1 MSGFGVISFD
11 ALFEPVKA
19 TPVNADRLFGFDSQ
33 GNVNAAFTILGLRNL
48 FGGGDWN
55 TMANKPAAF
64 PAEAHTLASHSDTL
78 GLATAPDGVFM
89 GKVAGKWSPVTPNF
103 ASLDDIPVIPSWIL
117 SITEAEKANWNT
129 AFGWGP
135 HAALYKPNSYVP
147 DWADLTNVPEAFT
160 PEAHTLG
167 SHSDA
172 TGLAAATAGQLVR
185 KGAEGF
191 EPWTPDYYSPSNL
204 PPADSTIPDFVRD
217 FDPVI
222 FEGYNAKLLEYQDF
236 PDGAMPVLYNGRVI
250 DGGIMGTFS
259 VNPFDPE
266 LESEDWEAWEEAGP
280 EVLEYTFPVPV
291 KGVAGTDGANFA
303 LLSQVPVLY
312 ENELEAI
319 AAANSLSATNPVAS
333 MADLFSRS
341 IFDLLQNGATDG
353 QAVVWSDTNGRW
365 EPRTVE
371 AGSGVPP
378 GGTTGQV
385 LKKQSN
391 ADGDADWAD
400 ESGGGGSVEYLTDLD
415 TWPILKFD
423 KNYRYIHEMTGPIEI
438 SAHLL
443 APLPVPGNFNKIYIK
458 ANGVD
463 KPDFT
468 ELFEVIWDNWNN
480 TAGHWNRVYPE
491 YTPEGKVILQIEQ
504 AHLGTANDGSGSN
517 TITVTFEANHVQQ
530 HIISASTQIVI
541 DPTDAEVGFETI
553 LYIKSDGVN
562 KPFWDS
568 DDVVVTYDNYINLA
582 DVWNRFKIEWRPEN
596 KAVLQIINT

>member
-1 MSGFGVISFD
+1 MTAFGVISFD

-19 TPVNADRLFGFDSQ
+19 NPVNADRLFGFDSE
-33 GNVNAAFTILGLRNL
+33 GNVNAAFTILGLRSL
-48 FGGGDWN
+48 FGGGNWN
-55 TMANKPAAF
+55 TMTNKPAAF

-78 GLATAPDGVFM
+78 GLAAAPDGRVM
-89 GKVAGKWSPVTPNF
+89 VKVAGKWTGITPPW
-103 ASLDDIPVIPSWIL
+103 ALSSEIPNVPSWVL
-117 SITEAEKANWNT
+117 GITEADKSNWNA
-129 AFGWGP
+129 AFAWGN
-135 HAALYKPNSYVP
+135 HAGLYMPNSYVP

-204 PPADSTIPDFVRD
+204 PPADSTVPDFVRE

-236 PDGAMPVLYNGRVI
+236 ADGAMPILINGRVV
-250 DGGIMGTFS
+250 DSGILASLT

-266 LESEDWEAWEEAGP
+266 LEPEDWEAWEEAGP
-280 EVLEYTFPVPV
+280 DVLEYTFPVPV

-341 IFDLLQNGATDG
+341 IYDLLQNGATNG
-353 QAVVWSDTNGRW
+353 QAVVWSDANMRW
-365 EPRTVE
+365 EPGTVA

-400 ESGGGGSVEYLTDLD
+400 ESGGGGGIAAENAGSRLYL
-415 TWPILKFD
+415 FN
-423 KNYRYIHEMTGPIEI
+423 NY
-438 SAHLL
+438 
-443 APLPVPGNFNKIYIK
+443 
-458 ANGVD
+458 
-463 KPDFT
+463 
-468 ELFEVIWDNWNN
+468 
-480 TAGHWNRVYPE
+480 
-491 YTPEGKVILQIEQ
+491 
-504 AHLGTANDGSGSN
+504 
-517 TITVTFEANHVQQ
+517 
-530 HIISASTQIVI
+530 
-541 DPTDAEVGFETI
+541 
-553 LYIKSDGVN
+553 
-562 KPFWDS
+562 
-568 DDVVVTYDNYINLA
+568 
-582 DVWNRFKIEWRPEN
+582 
-596 KAVLQIINT
+596 